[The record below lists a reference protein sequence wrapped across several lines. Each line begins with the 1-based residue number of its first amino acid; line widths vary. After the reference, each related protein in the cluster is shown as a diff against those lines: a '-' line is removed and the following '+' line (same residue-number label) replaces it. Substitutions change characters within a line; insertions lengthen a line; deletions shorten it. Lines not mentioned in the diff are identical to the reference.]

1 VSQEGVGDGS
11 SVEVSVAVGM
21 SVFVVVG
28 ARVGVLVG
36 VWVNVGVGD
45 GESEPHEVMQRLTI
59 IARGRVDLHF
69 IMMDFIP
76 SQAY

>member
-1 VSQEGVGDGS
+1 
-11 SVEVSVAVGM
+11 M
-21 SVFVVVG
+21 LVFVVVG

-36 VWVNVGVGD
+36 GWVSVGVGD
-45 GESEPHEVMQRLTI
+45 GECGPHEVMQRLTI

-69 IMMDFIP
+69 IMMGFLP